1 MWDAAHPKPPSGDKY
16 ERSLLRRITVQ
27 SDRQLSALVP
37 SDRDSLR
44 RYRAVVGGAVDIL
57 IGRGVPGPGAIVVKQ
72 RQDMDRETFC
82 LSTMLLRY
90 GAEDEELPAMVLE
103 PKSWNKQAVIW
114 ISKEGK
120 QSLLDAEGNPR
131 GPVRRLLAAG
141 MAVVGIDLLGQGEF
155 SIGGKPPAK
164 ARLNGSDGSKRAAY
178 AGYTFGYNYPIFAQ
192 RVHDVLSAVSFA
204 RNTLGAAKV
213 HLVGLRGAGHWV
225 LAARAQAREA
235 IGRAAA
241 DTAGFRF
248 AQITAIDDLDFL
260 PGGAKYLDLPGIA
273 ALSAPL
279 PLWLAGEPPAASSI
293 TTAAYEAAGTPLT
306 LARFSGEASQN
317 ETSAVEWLIR

>member
-1 MWDAAHPKPPSGDKY
+1 M
-16 ERSLLRRITVQ
+16 
-27 SDRQLSALVP
+27 
-37 SDRDSLR
+37 
-44 RYRAVVGGAVDIL
+44 
-57 IGRGVPGPGAIVVKQ
+57 PGPGAIVVKQ
-72 RQDMDRETFC
+72 RQDMDRETFR
-82 LSTMLLRY
+82 LSTMLLRH
-90 GAEDEELPAMVLE
+90 GAEGEELPAIVLE

-155 SIGGKPPAK
+155 SIDGKPPAK
-164 ARLNGSDGSKRAAY
+164 ARLNRSGGSKRAAY

-213 HLVGLRGAGHWV
+213 HLVGLGGAGHWV

-248 AQITAIDDLDFL
+248 AQDHGHRRSRL
-260 PGGAKYLDLPGIA
+260 PARWGQVSRPARHRGPFR
-273 ALSAPL
+273 
-279 PLWLAGEPPAASSI
+279 PAA
-293 TTAAYEAAGTPLT
+293 AVACG
-306 LARFSGEASQN
+306 R
-317 ETSAVEWLIR
+317 TSCRIIDRLGRL